1 MAKKKGKKG
10 KKDTTTTLPVLTTL
24 RIESARLDALN
35 PRLGDSFTSTI
46 LKRQNSLELIE
57 QRIQRS
63 AVQQSTSLYLQ
74 HMSLHN
80 LSILSQYCGELQH
93 VIEIDFSRNELFA
106 SVEVFEA
113 LSPLTSLQKLN
124 LSYNSLN
131 GTLNIPKDTLVNIEE
146 LILDSNQFTAIGTS
160 VHELSKMKRFSIAN
174 NSIKGKIIIAL

>member
-1 MAKKKGKKG
+1 
-10 KKDTTTTLPVLTTL
+10 
-24 RIESARLDALN
+24 
-35 PRLGDSFTSTI
+35 
-46 LKRQNSLELIE
+46 
-57 QRIQRS
+57 
-63 AVQQSTSLYLQ
+63 
-74 HMSLHN
+74 MSLHN

-146 LILDSNQFTAIGTS
+146 LILDSNQFTAIGSS
-160 VHELSKMKRFSIAN
+160 VNELSKMKRFSIATN
-174 NSIKGKIIIAL
+174 LIKGKIIIGL